1 MIMLCLGKFIEQS
14 FAGRDDLLVSMIS
27 RLFRDPKTAICLCPV
42 MASQMAELRRKRQQ
56 R

>member
-1 MIMLCLGKFIEQS
+1 MLLGEFIEQS
-14 FAGRDDLLVSMIS
+14 FTGRDDTFVSIDS
-27 RLFRDPKTAICLCPV
+27 HLFCDPKTAICLCPV